1 LTAEGRRF
9 KHRDFE
15 RPVPFEGVMNPLL
28 REIRHNPLLWLLG
41 FVPVLF
47 AAERLK
53 PEAHTLLFVLSV
65 LAVVPLAALLSHA
78 TESVA
83 ARTGDAVGGL
93 LNATLGNLTELVI
106 ALTALHAGQTTLV
119 KASIAGAIV
128 TNTLFMLGAS
138 FLLGGLKHHVQE
150 YNRGSA
156 RLQAGL
162 LFLATVAILIPSAV
176 SKADSTAGSAFTAT
190 LSVGLSVLLIATYGL
205 NLLFSLKTHRE
216 FFGGAEH
223 AEAGE
228 APWPLGLALATLA
241 GVTVLV
247 ALVSEVFVE
256 SVQQAAVAFGM
267 TPAFVGFIVV
277 ALVGGAAEMASA
289 FSGARKNRLDLSV
302 GIALGSASQIALF
315 VAPVLVLLS
324 YVIGPAPMD
333 LEFWPGAIIMM
344 LIATMTAAL
353 VTNSGRSA
361 WFVGVLVLMVYL
373 IFAMTLYL
381 LPPRS
386 SGEGAAPH
394 KTTQRAIQHAHGEG
408 KFASLDTT
416 TPERFSCCANFS

>member
-1 LTAEGRRF
+1 
-9 KHRDFE
+9 
-15 RPVPFEGVMNPLL
+15 
-28 REIRHNPLLWLLG
+28 
-41 FVPVLF
+41 
-47 AAERLK
+47 
-53 PEAHTLLFVLSV
+53 
-65 LAVVPLAALLSHA
+65 VPLAALLSHA

-83 ARTGDAVGGL
+83 AKTGDAAGGL

-106 ALTALHAGQTTLV
+106 ALAALRAGEYMLV

-138 FLLGGLKHHVQE
+138 FLLGGLKYHVQE
-150 YNRGSA
+150 FNRAGA

-162 LFLATVAILIPSAV
+162 LFLATIALLIPSTLV
-176 SKADSTAGSAFTAT
+176 DSNTPETLGFLHT
-190 LSVGLSVLLIATYGL
+190 LSVGLSVLLIVAYALG
-205 NLLFSLKTHRE
+205 LLFSLKTHRD
-216 FFGGAEH
+216 FFASAEH
-223 AEAGE
+223 GEAGE
-228 APWPLGLALATLA
+228 APWPLGLALGTLA
-241 GVTVLV
+241 VVTVLV

-256 SVQQAAVAFGM
+256 SVQKAAEAFGM

-324 YVIGPAPMD
+324 YVLGPTPMD
-333 LEFWPGAIIMM
+333 LQFWPGAVVMM
-344 LIATMTAAL
+344 LIATLTASL

-381 LPPRS
+381 LPPS
-386 SGEGAAPH
+386 A
-394 KTTQRAIQHAHGEG
+394 Q
-408 KFASLDTT
+408 
-416 TPERFSCCANFS
+416 